1 MMVNINTSN
10 FPKGMSTLAMQSN
23 GPLPQII
30 YHAMEWSQLW
40 SKFMTKVVTAPL
52 CSKYKSNSFR
62 PKCDPLVFDVFYL
75 RKYYHHFGNCID
87 IIIQI
92 F

>member
-30 YHAMEWSQLW
+30 YHSVVNTSPILSGQNVTLW
-40 SKFMTKVVTAPL
+40 FLM
-52 CSKYKSNSFR
+52 CSISEN
-62 PKCDPLVFDVFYL
+62 
-75 RKYYHHFGNCID
+75 
-87 IIIQI
+87 IITILAI
-92 F
+92 VLTS